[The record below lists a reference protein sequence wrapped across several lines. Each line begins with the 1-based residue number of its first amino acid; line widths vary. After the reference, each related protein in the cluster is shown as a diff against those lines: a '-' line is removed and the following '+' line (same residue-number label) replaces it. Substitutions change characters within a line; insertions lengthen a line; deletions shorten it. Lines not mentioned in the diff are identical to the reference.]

1 MNGLQLISALLVT
14 LLSGGLVGVLL
25 KYKLDGRRLSKEE
38 HEAQR
43 EERRDDFQIIVDLVT
58 RQRDEAY
65 AKIVAYDHKFELL
78 ELEVQGLRLARDLDP
93 FPHWIIDL
101 EGRYLFVNREFEK
114 QFLEPK
120 GRTYRDM
127 IGKKGDTLWS
137 AAFCRTLDRLAIQS
151 RERADGKARATVA
164 VDGRQVTV
172 HKFPVRIK
180 AIPVAYAGYITHVE
194 DLEREPT
201 ARMSKR

>member
-1 MNGLQLISALLVT
+1 MNGLQLVSALLVT
-14 LLSGGLVGVLL
+14 LLSGGLLGVLL
-25 KYKLDGRRLSKEE
+25 KYKLDGRRLSLEE
-38 HEAQR
+38 HETAR
-43 EERRDDFQIIVDLVT
+43 EERRDDFQIIIDLVT

-65 AKIVAYDHKFELL
+65 TKIGAYDRKFEML

-127 IGKKGDTLWS
+127 IGKTGDALW
-137 AAFCRTLDRLAIQS
+137 APAFCKTLAQLATQS

-164 VDGRQVTV
+164 VEGRQVTV
-172 HKFPVRIK
+172 HKFPVRVK
-180 AIPVAYAGYITHVE
+180 AIPVAYAGYITHIE
-194 DLEREPT
+194 DLAPLSAE
-201 ARMSKR
+201 